1 MGSLKL
7 IFSTRKKKYRAQ
19 GDQQGFLQ
27 GPSIQL
33 VVRRSHLYED
43 AFDKLRPENG
53 KKNSIQHKIL
63 PFFPN
68 KLIFNWLQCLEPDLR
83 ARFRVQMINNIGL
96 EEVGIDGGGVFREF
110 LSELIKTA
118 FDPNRGFFM

>member
-1 MGSLKL
+1 M
-7 IFSTRKKKYRAQ
+7 
-19 GDQQGFLQ
+19 
-27 GPSIQL
+27 
-33 VVRRSHLYED
+33 YED
-43 AFDKLRPENG
+43 AFDKLRPEN
-53 KKNSIQHKIL
+53 
-63 PFFPN
+63 
-68 KLIFNWLQCLEPDLR
+68 EPDLR

>member
-1 MGSLKL
+1 MRENNHFL
-7 IFSTRKKKYRAQ
+7 IFFYCSAQ

-27 GPSIQL
+27 GPSIQI

-53 KKNSIQHKIL
+53 KISFLRVRYYSSFTFIQL
-63 PFFPN
+63 FQN
-68 KLIFNWLQCLEPDLR
+68 TEPDLR

-96 EEVGIDGGGVFREF
+96 EEVSIQVYHVLNMYCVSRM
-110 LSELIKTA
+110 TA
-118 FDPNRGFFM
+118 VESKGRSIAD

>member
-1 MGSLKL
+1 MLMRS
-7 IFSTRKKKYRAQ
+7 AQ
-19 GDQQGFLQ
+19 GDQQNFLQ
-27 GPSIQL
+27 GPSIQIL
-33 VVRRSHLYED
+33 VRRSHLYED

-53 KKNSIQHKIL
+53 KHDKEEHYFAFNVNWSIW
-63 PFFPN
+63 FVT
-68 KLIFNWLQCLEPDLR
+68 EPDLR

-96 EEVGIDGGGVFREF
+96 EEAGIDGGGVFREF

>member
-1 MGSLKL
+1 MNFYQK
-7 IFSTRKKKYRAQ
+7 FCRCRAQ

-53 KKNSIQHKIL
+53 N
-63 PFFPN
+63 
-68 KLIFNWLQCLEPDLR
+68 
-83 ARFRVQMINNIGL
+83 
-96 EEVGIDGGGVFREF
+96 
-110 LSELIKTA
+110 
-118 FDPNRGFFM
+118 